1 MDVRLLDVNLLVY
14 ATFSSMPRHAAAKRW
29 LDGVMSGRE
38 QVAFPWETV
47 CGFVRLASNPRVFSP
62 CMTVAEA
69 WRHAAEWLDCPCAWI
84 PSATPRHRAILDG
97 LLALPGMTH
106 KLVADAHLAA
116 LAIEHG
122 LVLCSADEDFRHF
135 PALRF
140 ENPLE
145 PDGKRARRTPQTG
158 S

>member
-1 MDVRLLDVNLLVY
+1 MRLLDVNLLVY

-29 LDGVMSGRE
+29 LDDVMSGRE

-69 WRHAAEWLDCPCAWI
+69 WRHAAAWLDCPCAWI